1 MSRHLIEL
9 ESVMQLLV
17 DEHKRML
24 AHLEAQQNA
33 MKLLKLDA
41 MEDAMHRQESSRL
54 RIASLDGRRRVLV
67 QQIGKLARAGG
78 ELTLSQIASSAPQN
92 SAKLLALRDELKQ
105 LMKRI
110 ADRTHVAGR
119 LASAVLGHLN
129 TAMRLFAGAVGQ
141 SGVYTKSGVPKVSN
155 RIGVM
160 EAVG

>member
-24 AHLEAQQNA
+24 AHVEAQQNA

-54 RIASLDGRRRVLV
+54 RMAALETRRRLLV
-67 QQIGKLARAGG
+67 QQISKLARATS
-78 ELTLSQIASSAPQN
+78 ELTLSQIAASAPQN
-92 SAKLLALRDELKQ
+92 GAKLLALRDELKQ
-105 LMKRI
+105 LINRI
-110 ADRTHVAGR
+110 TDRTHVAGR

-141 SGVYTKSGVPKVSN
+141 SGVYTKAGVPRVSN